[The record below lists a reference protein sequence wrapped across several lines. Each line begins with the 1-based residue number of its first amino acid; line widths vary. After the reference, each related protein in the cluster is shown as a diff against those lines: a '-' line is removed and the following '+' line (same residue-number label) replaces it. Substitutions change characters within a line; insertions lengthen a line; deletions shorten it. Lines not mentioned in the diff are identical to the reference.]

1 MNGRFALGFCFSFGK
16 PMCHLREGYVV
27 IDFWCYY
34 SALGTF
40 DFQVLTILCFKF
52 LVKEAVQKAELDASL
67 AAQDAVKHGHK
78 AESRVERIRGSAEPS
93 HESNDETADYKPN
106 QTSRKHATL
115 GTLYMSI

>member
-1 MNGRFALGFCFSFGK
+1 MF
-16 PMCHLREGYVV
+16 
-27 IDFWCYY
+27 I
-34 SALGTF
+34 
-40 DFQVLTILCFKF
+40 F

-78 AESRVERIRGSAEPS
+78 AESRVEKIRGSAEPG
-93 HESNDETADYKPN
+93 HQSNDATTDVKPN

>member
-1 MNGRFALGFCFSFGK
+1 M
-16 PMCHLREGYVV
+16 
-27 IDFWCYY
+27 
-34 SALGTF
+34 
-40 DFQVLTILCFKF
+40 
-52 LVKEAVQKAELDASL
+52 QKAELDASL

-93 HESNDETADYKPN
+93 HESNDETADDREPN